1 MCYHKVSLVCYVM
14 KKISTFLSLLA
25 IGSSIALSQTLLSTS
40 FQTQEEFEAWT
51 VVDNN
56 SDGYTWKFDV
66 EATPSKVFYSYN
78 GSNGADDWLFSPAI
92 TPTVDGTIAVAYK
105 VYGSSYTEK
114 MEVKY
119 GASATIEGMANVGVE
134 MTEYLDQEYGN
145 VFLVDGKAGETL
157 YLGFHA
163 VSDADKWRLYLID
176 VDVKLVANPIDL
188 SVDELVSP
196 VSGNGLSQETVTV
209 KITNKGRVAAESF
222 KIFYSVNDGE
232 AVEETV
238 STPLEVGASI
248 DYTFATK
255 ADLSAPRTAH
265 TVKVWVESADDINS
279 ANNTITASVMH
290 KAPAAVP
297 YYMGFEANEYTDEI
311 LLLNLNE
318 DDGDWTVHTD
328 PWWNTART
336 GYYSLAY
343 NYDRNNSGDDWAILD
358 PISITEAGYYVLK
371 FWYST
376 DDSYA
381 ESFKVCY
388 GSEQS
393 VEAMTNTI
401 VDLNKVANSEYK
413 ESITIIYLDQPQ
425 QLCLGFYS
433 YTDKDQ
439 NWISIDDVSFE
450 KVSADN
456 VDLALTEI
464 INPVPY
470 IRAQSS
476 KDVSFTIRS
485 LGIKGTNAKV
495 TVSVDG
501 QQVSESEIA
510 VAAQETKTISI
521 ADLLASLAEGEHTI
535 SVTVESADDE
545 NAENN
550 ALSATFRV
558 VGEAAYYWDFEDGK
572 IPENFSF
579 RIDDEGTVNPS
590 AGSEYNEYGWGLYTI
605 QTHQQFGEYVFAGCS
620 WLDGV
625 EEADR
630 WCILPHLKITSENAY
645 LLWDAASFNA
655 TFLEDYRVKVSD
667 SEDVSWYYYTE
678 ADILAESPTFK
689 TRGVDLSEYSG
700 KEVYIAFQLVS
711 KNCESLVMDN
721 IGLYGSF
728 EVSGIEDV
736 ISDEDSN
743 RIMQLQGKIVV
754 SGDVDSLSIV
764 DLSGRRVAET
774 AESELSTDSLLPGIY
789 VVVAKTPT
797 ATITQKIAVK

>member
-40 FQTQEEFEAWT
+40 FQTQEEFDAWT

-56 SDGYTWKFDV
+56 GDGCTWKFDV

-119 GASATIEGMANVGVE
+119 GASATIEGMTNVGVE
-134 MTEYLDQEYGN
+134 TTEYFDQEYGN
-145 VFLVDGKAGETL
+145 VFLIDGKAGETL

-176 VDVKLVANPIDL
+176 VDVKSVANPIDL

-209 KITNKGRVAAESF
+209 KISNKGRVAAESF
-222 KIFYSVNDGE
+222 KIFFSVNDGE

-238 STPLEVGASI
+238 STPLDAGTSM

-255 ADLSAPRTAH
+255 ADLSTPRTAH
-265 TVKVWVESADDINS
+265 TMKVWVESVDDINS

-290 KAPAAVP
+290 KAPATVP

-318 DDGDWTVHTD
+318 DGGDWTVHTD

-343 NYDRNNSGDDWAILD
+343 NYDRDNNGDDWAILD

-388 GSEQS
+388 GSEQTA
-393 VEAMTNTI
+393 EAMTNTI
-401 VDLNKVANSEYK
+401 VDLNKVANSAYK
-413 ESITIIYLDQPQ
+413 ESITIIYLDKPQ
-425 QLCLGFYS
+425 QLCIGFYS

-439 NWISIDDVSFE
+439 NWITIDDLSFE

-464 INPVPY
+464 VNPVPY

-485 LGIKGTNAKV
+485 LGIKDTNAKV
-495 TVSVDG
+495 TVSIDG
-501 QQVSESEIA
+501 QQVNKSEVA
-510 VAAQETKTISI
+510 VAAQEIKTITI

-550 ALSATFRV
+550 TMSATFRV

-579 RIDDEGTVNPS
+579 RIEDEGTVNPS
-590 AGSEYNEYGWGLYTI
+590 AGSEYNEYGWGLYNI
-605 QTHQQFGEYVFAGCS
+605 QAHQQFGEYVFAGCT

-667 SEDVSWYYYTE
+667 SEDVDWYYYTE
-678 ADILAESPTFK
+678 AEILAESETFK

-736 ISDEDSN
+736 ISDEASN
-743 RIMQLQGKIVV
+743 CIMQSQGKIVV
-754 SGDVDSLSIV
+754 SADVDSLSIV
-764 DLSGRRVAET
+764 DLSGRKVAET

-797 ATITQKIAVK
+797 ATITQKIAIK